1 MNIILRRE
9 WNARPAKS
17 RDTLPWSR
25 IDTVFVHYTASLSD
39 ETGDPRARMR
49 GIQNYHM
56 DTKGWNDIAYNFAFA
71 HTGEILEG
79 RGWAIKSAATGL
91 ENSHSVAFVFLGA
104 DKDGRDD
111 VTAKGRAA
119 LGSLLRQARTMKGR
133 GLIIKGHTEA
143 PGVAGAT
150 ECPGKELLAY
160 IHLHGWEHDENVKF
174 QYPAKFFQWAAWYLG
189 EGAYAEAGPRNKR
202 YRPNLPATLKPI
214 YWIALRRFL
223 RARAK

>member
-1 MNIILRRE
+1 MKIITRE
-9 WNARPAKS
+9 EWKARPPVS
-17 RDTLPWSR
+17 RDILPWTR
-25 IDTVFVHYTASLSD
+25 IDTIFVHYTASMSD

-56 DTKGWNDIAYNFAFA
+56 DTKGWNDIAYNFGFA
-71 HTGEILEG
+71 RTGEVLEG
-79 RGWAIKSAATGL
+79 RGWCIQSAATGK

-104 DKDGRDD
+104 DKEGRDD
-111 VTAKGRAA
+111 VTKDGRAA
-119 LGSLLRQARTMKGR
+119 LGSLIRQARTMKGH

-160 IHLHGWEHDENVKF
+160 IHLAGWEHDENIKY
-174 QYPAKFFQWAAWYLG
+174 QYPDKFFQWAAWYLG
-189 EGAYAEAGPRNKR
+189 EGTYADFGPRAPEH
-202 YRPNLPATLKPI
+202 RPNLPAHLKPV